1 MRTSKLA
8 KSILNYLPVLAVIA
22 VAVIGIILA
31 REPYQTAPASGTRPT
46 TQFSAEKDTSPQLL
60 MPFEAGTCF
69 SQELY
74 TSLPPKCR
82 TQDGSFIQIPGTSP
96 DGFVIPPGK

>member
-22 VAVIGIILA
+22 VAMIGVLLA
-31 REPYQTAPASGTRPT
+31 RKPDQTSLASVTKT
-46 TQFSAEKDTSPQLL
+46 ITQYSAEEDNPMRLL
-60 MPFEAGTCF
+60 FPSETGTCL
-69 SQELY
+69 SPEIY

-82 TQDGSFIQIPGTSP
+82 TMDGSFIQLPGPSP
-96 DGFVIPPGK
+96 DGFLIPPGK